1 MASGLGGGAVKPIR
15 PITIRMDVAKA
26 MALLEFPPSV
36 PFEYVEMIEI
46 EKRFMF
52 RVHEVELEKHAPVE
66 SPEEVLN
73 PRSRSNKKQEKVCF
87 KQKSDARQLNEAFQF
102 LVQKRKRK
110 TGRSMQTNWQIGV
123 SKSNSGSSVI
133 NALKSLT
140 NAKMAPNIGN
150 SLPNDV
156 QAPSSDIPGKL
167 NPLANFSWSLKDSKP
182 KAGNIENPM
191 SDEIEP
197 SGELERQNQREMAR
211 KLAAKLIPDKRL
223 KSVEDVMNESNTV
236 IESNYWL
243 QFAFM
248 SKENRDYFISR
259 HGKNPDH
266 HYLARIRKL
275 RRDTDRA
282 SVRLPMRLQK
292 YQNPLPRSKSRSNEA
307 SKDNNRDPRIPKRSK
322 LSVAKFP
329 GKEPNLSENK
339 YYDTNDPKL
348 PNMDVNNEGKPV
360 KESSTLPKKPFP
372 NIEGNKKRRGL
383 DELKPGILIFDDRIY
398 KITTEEDS
406 NIPKKES
413 NVAAKEDT
421 INKEQDCNF
430 PRKNATA
437 ETIESKNDI
446 ACDANS
452 QENIKNKL
460 SALRRK
466 LSHLN
471 MKQIIT

>member
-15 PITIRMDVAKA
+15 RITIRMDVAKA
-26 MALLEFPPSV
+26 MSLLEFPPSV

-52 RVHEVELEKHAPVE
+52 RIHQLELEKHEPVE
-66 SPEEVLN
+66 SPEKVLN

-87 KQKSDARQLNEAFQF
+87 KQKSNARQLNEAFQF

-110 TGRSMQTNWQIGV
+110 TGRSMKTNWQIGV

-140 NAKMAPNIGN
+140 MFKAPNMEN

-156 QAPSSDIPGKL
+156 EAPSSDNPDKF
-167 NPLANFSWSLKDSKP
+167 NPLANFSWSLNNSKP
-182 KAGNIENPM
+182 KAGNIEKHM
-191 SDEIEP
+191 SEEIEP

-211 KLAAKLIPDKRL
+211 KLAAELINDKRL
-223 KSVEDVMNESNTV
+223 KSVTEVMNEGNTMT
-236 IESNYWL
+236 ESNYWL

-259 HGKNPDH
+259 HGKNPDR
-266 HYLARIRKL
+266 HYLDRIRKL
-275 RRDTDRA
+275 RKDTDRT
-282 SVRLPMRLQK
+282 SVRLPKRLQK

-329 GKEPNLSENK
+329 GREPNLSENK
-339 YYDTNDPKL
+339 YYDTNDLKL
-348 PNMDVNNEGKPV
+348 PNMDVTNEGKTV
-360 KESSTLPKKPFP
+360 EESSILPKKPFS
-372 NIEGNKKRRGL
+372 NTESNKKRRGL

-398 KITTEEDS
+398 KITTEEDIH
-406 NIPKKES
+406 IPKKEK

-421 INKEQDCNF
+421 INNEQDCNF
-430 PRKNATA
+430 LQKNATA
-437 ETIESKNDI
+437 ETIESNNDI
-446 ACDANS
+446 ACEANS
-452 QENIKNKL
+452 QENMKNKL
-460 SALRRK
+460 SVLRRK

>member
-15 PITIRMDVAKA
+15 RITIRMDVAKA
-26 MALLEFPPSV
+26 MSLLEFPPSV

-52 RVHEVELEKHAPVE
+52 RIHQLELEKHEPVE
-66 SPEEVLN
+66 SPEKVLN

-87 KQKSDARQLNEAFQF
+87 KQKSNARQLNEAFQF

-110 TGRSMQTNWQIGV
+110 TGRSMKTNWQIGV

-140 NAKMAPNIGN
+140 MFKAPNMEN

-156 QAPSSDIPGKL
+156 QAPSSDNPGKF
-167 NPLANFSWSLKDSKP
+167 NPLANFSWSLNSSKP
-182 KAGNIENPM
+182 RAENIQKPM

-211 KLAAKLIPDKRL
+211 KLAAELIPDKRL
-223 KSVEDVMNESNTV
+223 KSVTEVMNESNTV

-282 SVRLPMRLQK
+282 NVRLPLRLQK

-339 YYDTNDPKL
+339 YYDTNDHKL
-348 PNMDVNNEGKPV
+348 PNMDVNNEGNPV
-360 KESSTLPKKPFP
+360 EESSILPKKPFS
-372 NIEGNKKRRGL
+372 NNESIKKRRGL
-383 DELKPGILIFDDRIY
+383 DVKPGILIFDDRIY

-406 NIPKKES
+406 NIPKKER

-421 INKEQDCNF
+421 TNNEQDCNF
-430 PRKNATA
+430 SQKNATA
-437 ETIESKNDI
+437 ETIESKDDI

-460 SALRRK
+460 SVVRRK

>member
-15 PITIRMDVAKA
+15 RITIRMDVAKA
-26 MALLEFPPSV
+26 MSLLEFPPSV

-52 RVHEVELEKHAPVE
+52 RIHQLELEKHEAVE
-66 SPEEVLN
+66 SPEKVLN

-87 KQKSDARQLNEAFQF
+87 KQKSNARQLNEAFQF

-110 TGRSMQTNWQIGV
+110 TGRSMKTNWQIGV

-140 NAKMAPNIGN
+140 MFKAPNMEN
-150 SLPNDV
+150 SLPSDV
-156 QAPSSDIPGKL
+156 QAPSSDIPGKF
-167 NPLANFSWSLKDSKP
+167 NPLANFSWSLKDNKP
-182 KAGNIENPM
+182 KAENIENPM

-211 KLAAKLIPDKRL
+211 KLAAELIPGKRL
-223 KSVEDVMNESNTV
+223 KSVTEVMNESNTV

-282 SVRLPMRLQK
+282 NVRLPLRLQK

-339 YYDTNDPKL
+339 YNDTNDHKL

-360 KESSTLPKKPFP
+360 EESSILPKKPFS
-372 NIEGNKKRRGL
+372 NNESNKKRRGL

-406 NIPKKES
+406 YIPKKER

-421 INKEQDCNF
+421 INNEQDCNF
-430 PRKNATA
+430 PQKNATA
-437 ETIESKNDI
+437 ETIESKDDI

-460 SALRRK
+460 SVVRRK